1 MTSILNRQGEAAE
14 DDDGFHDNEA
24 EDRVTVIEGGAKG
37 KTATKKRG
45 RARRGKEVDP
55 AKLFGDGGPLH
66 ALTRRAVPIWNSSAS
81 AVDVGE
87 SFHHAARLNGAKLAA
102 SAKAWNINGRR
113 AKASEVM
120 TGEFL
125 RKSLYGV
132 AQHANKVRLQA

>member
-1 MTSILNRQGEAAE
+1 MNRQGEAAE
-14 DDDGFHDNEA
+14 DDDGFLEHEA
-24 EDRVTVIEGGAKG
+24 EDRVIEGGAKG

-45 RARRGKEVDP
+45 RARQGKEVDP
-55 AKLFGDGGPLH
+55 DKLFGDGGPLH

-81 AVDVGE
+81 AVEVGE
-87 SFHHAARLNGAKLAA
+87 SVHHTARLNGAKLAA
-102 SAKAWNINGRR
+102 EAWNINGMR

-132 AQHANKVRLQA
+132 AQHADKVRLQA

>member
-1 MTSILNRQGEAAE
+1 LTSILNRQGEAAE

-81 AVDVGE
+81 AVEVGE
-87 SFHHAARLNGAKLAA
+87 SVHHTARLNGAKLAA
-102 SAKAWNINGRR
+102 EAWNINGMR

-125 RKSLYGV
+125 RQSLYGV
-132 AQHANKVRLQA
+132 AQHADKVRLQA